1 MLPGRLLNVK
11 RVEVKK
17 QIDQRIRDN
26 RIISNDGTATE
37 MNVTERS
44 VARMVYG
51 PTQNF
56 LFWWNQDTCGPL

>member
-56 LFWWNQDTCGPL
+56 LF